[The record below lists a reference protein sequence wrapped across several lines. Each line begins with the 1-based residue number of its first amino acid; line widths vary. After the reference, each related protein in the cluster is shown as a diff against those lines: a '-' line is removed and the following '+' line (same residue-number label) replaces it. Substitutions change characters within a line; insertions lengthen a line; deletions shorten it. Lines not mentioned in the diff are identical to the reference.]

1 MRDGIDERPEGPEA
15 LAGLARQLIDE
26 FGAVGAKLR
35 GYADVDEV
43 LADLSTTCQ
52 RLLPHADHA
61 STSRRERQGFV
72 TIGATSDV
80 PPRVDRIQ
88 YELGHGPCVDAI
100 LTENLFNAGDLR
112 IDPRWPEFG
121 RRAAEET
128 GILSMLSF
136 RLFFEDADSADLMAA
151 LNLYAAKPQAFD
163 EVDETILGLVATHGA
178 FAITAAQQRRRADG
192 VTAALQTNRDI
203 GAALGVL
210 MARLLVT
217 REQAFDLMRIAS
229 QRSNRKMREIAEDVL
244 ETGILSMLS
253 FRLFFEDTGSA
264 DLLAG
269 LNLYAAKPEAFD
281 EVDETI
287 IGLVATHGALAIS
300 AAQQRRRADGLTAAL
315 QSNRDI
321 GAALGVLMTR
331 LLVTREQA
339 FDLMRIASQ
348 RTNRKLRDIAQD
360 VLETGTLAF
369 LEQPQR
375 PGRPDQPR
383 GGD

>member
-1 MRDGIDERPEGPEA
+1 MTRGTVRRLPDGAGAARRERLRVATLVEPTVGWGRRTGTPAEIEAEMTLDDIHATPEGPDA
-15 LAGLARQLIDE
+15 LAGRARRLIDE
-26 FGAVGAKLR
+26 FAAVGAKLS
-35 GYADVDEV
+35 GYTDVDEV
-43 LADLSTTCQ
+43 LADLSHACR
-52 RLLPHADHA
+52 RLVPHAEHA
-61 STSRRERQGFV
+61 ATSRRERLGFV

-100 LTENLFNAGDLR
+100 LTDSLFNAADLR
-112 IDPRWPEFG
+112 IDQRWPEFG
-121 RRAAEET
+121 RRAAE
-128 GILSMLSF
+128 
-136 RLFFEDADSADLMAA
+136 
-151 LNLYAAKPQAFD
+151 
-163 EVDETILGLVATHGA
+163 
-178 FAITAAQQRRRADG
+178 
-192 VTAALQTNRDI
+192 
-203 GAALGVL
+203 
-210 MARLLVT
+210 
-217 REQAFDLMRIAS
+217 
-229 QRSNRKMREIAEDVL
+229 

-287 IGLVATHGALAIS
+287 IGLVATHGAFAIS

>member
-1 MRDGIDERPEGPEA
+1 MHDGIDQRPEGPEA

-35 GYADVDEV
+35 GYADVDGV
-43 LADLSTTCQ
+43 LVDLSTTCQ

-61 STSRRERQGFV
+61 STSRRERKGFV

-100 LTENLFNAGDLR
+100 LTDNLFNAADLR

-136 RLFFEDADSADLMAA
+136 RLFFEDTDSADLMAA

-229 QRSNRKMREIAEDVL
+229 QRTNRKMRDIAE
-244 ETGILSMLS
+244 
-253 FRLFFEDTGSA
+253 
-264 DLLAG
+264 
-269 LNLYAAKPEAFD
+269 
-281 EVDETI
+281 
-287 IGLVATHGALAIS
+287 
-300 AAQQRRRADGLTAAL
+300 
-315 QSNRDI
+315 
-321 GAALGVLMTR
+321 
-331 LLVTREQA
+331 
-339 FDLMRIASQ
+339 
-348 RTNRKLRDIAQD
+348 D

-375 PGRPDQPR
+375 VGRSAQAG
-383 GGD
+383 GGDWRSP

>member
-1 MRDGIDERPEGPEA
+1 MHDGIDQRPEGPEA

-43 LADLSTTCQ
+43 LVDLSRTCQ
-52 RLLPHADHA
+52 RVIQHADHA
-61 STSRRERQGFV
+61 STSRRERKGFV

-100 LTENLFNAGDLR
+100 LTDNLFNAADLR

-136 RLFFEDADSADLMAA
+136 RLFFEDTDSADLMAA

-229 QRSNRKMREIAEDVL
+229 QRTNRKMRDIAE
-244 ETGILSMLS
+244 
-253 FRLFFEDTGSA
+253 
-264 DLLAG
+264 
-269 LNLYAAKPEAFD
+269 
-281 EVDETI
+281 
-287 IGLVATHGALAIS
+287 
-300 AAQQRRRADGLTAAL
+300 
-315 QSNRDI
+315 
-321 GAALGVLMTR
+321 
-331 LLVTREQA
+331 
-339 FDLMRIASQ
+339 
-348 RTNRKLRDIAQD
+348 D

-375 PGRPDQPR
+375 VGRSAQAG
-383 GGD
+383 GGDWRSP